1 MTLERREAVTAI
13 ANLGRSEEVV
23 GDVKDIRGK
32 QSAFKQNLRIRVQ
45 SLGMLEKVKTFDGE
59 RVLKQK

>member
-1 MTLERREAVTAI
+1 MTLERREAATAI

-32 QSAFKQNLRIRVQ
+32 QRVDVDLRGGTGTRR
-45 SLGMLEKVKTFDGE
+45 T
-59 RVLKQK
+59 VLPKSKHLRS

>member
-1 MTLERREAVTAI
+1 MTLERREAATAI

-32 QSAFKQNLRIRVQ
+32 QSAFSKELT
-45 SLGMLEKVKTFDGE
+45 LT
-59 RVLKQK
+59 